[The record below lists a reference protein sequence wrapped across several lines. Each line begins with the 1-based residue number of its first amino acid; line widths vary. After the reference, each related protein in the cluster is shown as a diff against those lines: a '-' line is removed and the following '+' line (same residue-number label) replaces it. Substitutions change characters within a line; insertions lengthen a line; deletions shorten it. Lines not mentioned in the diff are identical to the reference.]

1 MSLQAIGA
9 FILVVGGLVFVHEL
23 GHFVVAKLLGVK
35 VLRFSIG
42 FGPRLLW
49 WTHGET
55 EYRISALPLG
65 GYVKMAGDV
74 PGEEPGPEDR
84 GRGFYEQQ
92 PWKRIVIGFAGPASN
107 FLFPILLFTV
117 VALAQNGTLV
127 PAAAVGAVVPGSA
140 AETAGL
146 RPGDRIVS
154 IGAPREP
161 VRTMRGWPDLVH
173 AVSAHPGERLAVVVD
188 RGGRLEPLEV
198 VPETEER
205 SNGVETERRGVIG
218 ITPSWPAPVVA
229 PRAPGAAGP
238 LAPFDEVT
246 RVAGAPVVHFGEVER
261 AFAAAAC
268 RPVDVEV
275 RRGEGAARAAVALSG
290 VPTCAAG
297 GLSVLPVQKELSAV
311 VGLVEAGGPAAVAGL
326 TRGDVIKAVDGRPIR
341 TFRDLDFLD
350 DTLKA
355 GKAIE
360 LSLAGG
366 RTVRF
371 VPRTEL
377 VKDRATGEKVER
389 FALGFGAD
397 DPDPALPGALEVA
410 RVPYD
415 RGVAEIVSAA
425 VAQTWDLTR
434 LTAVGIGKILTGRIS
449 HRQVGGIITLFD
461 QSAEAAAAGL
471 GTLLFWMALVSV
483 NLGLMNLLPIPV
495 LDGGHIAAA
504 LVEQVTHRP
513 LSLRVRE
520 VATYVGL
527 VLLGLLMILAFRND
541 IVRMMG

>member
-1 MSLQAIGA
+1 MGLQGIGA
-9 FILVVGGLVFVHEL
+9 FILVVGGLVFIHEA

-49 WTHGET
+49 WTVGET

-74 PGEEPGPEDR
+74 PGEEPAPEDR

-107 FLFPILLFTV
+107 FLFPIVLFTAV
-117 VALAQNGTLV
+117 WLAQNGALV

-140 AETAGL
+140 AEQAGL
-146 RPGDRIVS
+146 RPGDRLLS
-154 IGAPREP
+154 IAAPGEP
-161 VRTMRGWPDLVH
+161 ARALRGWPDLVR
-173 AVSAHPGERLAVVVD
+173 AISSNPGTRLAVVVERD
-188 RGGRLEPLEV
+188 GRRETLEV
-198 VPETEER
+198 VPQTESR
-205 SNGVETERRGVIG
+205 FNGVETERRGVIG
-218 ITPSWPAPVVA
+218 ITPTWPAPVVA
-229 PRAPGAAGP
+229 PSAPGAAGP

-246 RVAGAPVVHFGEVER
+246 KVGGAAVAHFGEIAR
-261 AFAAAAC
+261 AFAAAGC

-275 RRGEGAARAAVALSG
+275 RRGEGDARALLSLAA

-297 GLSVLPVQKELSAV
+297 GLSVVPVQKELSAI
-311 VGLVEAGGPAAVAGL
+311 VGRVEADSPAAEAGL
-326 TRGDVIKAVDGRPIR
+326 TRGDVITAVDGRPIR
-341 TFRDLDFLD
+341 AFRELDSLEG
-350 DTLKA
+350 TLKP
-355 GKAIE
+355 GDAIT
-360 LSLAGG
+360 LSLSGG

-371 VPRTEL
+371 VPQTEL
-377 VKDRATGEKVER
+377 VKDRSTGEKVPQ
-389 FALGFGAD
+389 FVLGFGGA
-397 DPDPALPGALEVA
+397 PSRPVAPGTLEVA
-410 RVPYD
+410 RVPFV
-415 RGVAEIVSAA
+415 RGFGEILSGA
-425 VAQTWDLTR
+425 VEETWDMTR
-434 LTAVGIGKILTGRIS
+434 LTAMGIAKIVTGQIS

-461 QSAEAAAAGL
+461 QSAEAAAAGF

-495 LDGGHIAAA
+495 LDGGHVAAA
-504 LVEQVTHRP
+504 LVEQVTRRP
-513 LSLRVRE
+513 LSMRVRE

-541 IVRMMG
+541 IARMMG